1 MPAGAGP
8 PPSRAGIAARS
19 DERDGGDHGDD
30 RERRGHGQYGAD
42 AVGDRLGTVPPE
54 RAKTETERRGADTG
68 TERGEGGDR
77 SRDHADAFG
86 GRDPHGDRHD
96 GCAGDP
102 AARSPG
108 EQRYDERPPGGVRG
122 DQQGQCGQ
130 ADLNI
135 PTLREAAA
143 LPLPT
148 PDEQF
153 DELVSAVV
161 DRIRGGLR
169 AG

>member
-1 MPAGAGP
+1 MITATTASAADTASTVRMPSVTAWA
-8 PPSRAGIAARS
+8 PS
-19 DERDGGDHGDD
+19 
-30 RERRGHGQYGAD
+30 
-42 AVGDRLGTVPPE
+42 PPE

-153 DELVSAVV
+153 DALVSAVV
-161 DRIRGGLR
+161 DRVRGGLR